1 MSGEIKEIVID
12 IRRLKM
18 RDYALIQRTEE
29 PSITELISLLA
40 RISNYTEDELLDLEI
55 DEFNDVQNRLTD
67 AVNNIV
73 KKTTAG
79 N

>member
-1 MSGEIKEIVID
+1 MSGEMKEIVID

-79 N
+79 S

>member
-29 PSITELISLLA
+29 PTITELISLLA

-79 N
+79 S

>member
-79 N
+79 S